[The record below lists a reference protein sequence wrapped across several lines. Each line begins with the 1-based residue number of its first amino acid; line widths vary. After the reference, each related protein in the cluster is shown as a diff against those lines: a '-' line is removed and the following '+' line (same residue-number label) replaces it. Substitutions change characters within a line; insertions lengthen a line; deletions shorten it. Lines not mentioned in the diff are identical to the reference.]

1 MTTCYYGYIDK
12 VRKTTLKTYFFVKS
26 AQTLK
31 SLELALWGL
40 VLTFSNNSYYFV
52 LRGAYVNK
60 TQCRKCDEKKYIK
73 ITQSTRILK
82 IMCSVSIPRIYDSY
96 VHNMSFTT

>member
-12 VRKTTLKTYFFVKS
+12 VRKTTLKTYFFVTS

-52 LRGAYVNK
+52 LRGVYVK
-60 TQCRKCDEKKYIK
+60 KIPCRKCDEKKYIK
-73 ITQSTRILK
+73 IIQSILK